1 MNTGFVNGHV
11 EQTTDFDYD
20 EVDRRLAGDDELVV
34 PITEAVTAAKLF
46 HHVLTMGAAS
56 PVEMF
61 RWINIFMYI
70 MGLHPNQNESGENIG
85 ASLRMS
91 KQEFFRRVN
100 KMRKIFKARGLT
112 IPRIAGEWKMDARAS
127 IAHSAIQRWQKRGG
141 RVMLRTNELDKKLC
155 WIAEWAGQI
164 DLSQYPLLAREELKA
179 KLKPVVKLAK
189 EL

>member
-1 MNTGFVNGHV
+1 
-11 EQTTDFDYD
+11 
-20 EVDRRLAGDDELVV
+20 
-34 PITEAVTAAKLF
+34 
-46 HHVLTMGAAS
+46 
-56 PVEMF
+56 MF

-70 MGLHPNQNESGENIG
+70 MGLHPNQNESGVNIG

-112 IPRIAGEWKMDARAS
+112 IPRIAGEWGMDARAS
-127 IAHSAIQRWQKRGG
+127 IAHSAVQRWQKRGG
-141 RVMLRTNELDKKLC
+141 RVMLRTGELDKKLC

-179 KLKPVVKLAK
+179 KLKPVVKIAK